1 MQNNVKAKDNNKF
14 DIHSKLHEIDLEI
27 IEDLLQ
33 DSKIS
38 KAAYVLYVF
47 GFLKKFMFGIM
58 LGTNLPGLLQLMLM
72 LCLNILHALI
82 ILYIV
87 VQNLYMSKVKTLT
100 RIINLICLITLE
112 SLILSYHLAYHSIE
126 DRILIGVTCT
136 YLALITTAIG
146 II

>member
-1 MQNNVKAKDNNKF
+1 MQNNAKARVNDHKF
-14 DIHSKLHEIDLEI
+14 DIHTKLHEIDLEI

-38 KAAYVLYVF
+38 KAAYVFYVY

-72 LCLNILHALI
+72 LTLNILHALI

-112 SLILSYHLAYHSIE
+112 SLILSYHLAYHSI
-126 DRILIGVTCT
+126 
-136 YLALITTAIG
+136 
-146 II
+146 